1 MGNPGTH
8 AINTTSVEKPR
19 KQQLQITKTQE
30 MLIFLLWMLT
40 KTMQPCEA
48 NIQLFQ
54 DICCF
59 LAIENALRTET
70 GRIRKATFDVTI
82 LGPLDEVI
90 GTDLGTLSA
99 SGYHVLWFRFGIWP
113 TLWWWQEKWKNCTGA
128 PKLLVSFPC
137 WIHFYDL
144 FSCLALQL
152 GLLFQQLFIG
162 FLHLKERKTGK
173 NQGKTD
179 PELLNGGESQNAHS
193 PEYIYTINIYIY
205 TLGAG
210 GSPGTPAP
218 RGFIYMKLGWG
229 WGGVGWGW

>member
-1 MGNPGTH
+1 MGNPGTP
-8 AINTTSVEKPR
+8 AINTRSVEKPR

-82 LGPLDEVI
+82 LGPLDEVFFHGIAPKKIHQAGSPRESLLNIFI

-99 SGYHVLWFRFGIWP
+99 SGYHVLWFIFGI
-113 TLWWWQEKWKNCTGA
+113 
-128 PKLLVSFPC
+128 
-137 WIHFYDL
+137 
-144 FSCLALQL
+144 
-152 GLLFQQLFIG
+152 
-162 FLHLKERKTGK
+162 
-173 NQGKTD
+173 
-179 PELLNGGESQNAHS
+179 
-193 PEYIYTINIYIY
+193 
-205 TLGAG
+205 
-210 GSPGTPAP
+210 
-218 RGFIYMKLGWG
+218 
-229 WGGVGWGW
+229 